1 MKTKI
6 YLFVLASFLLGLNAC
21 NDEFLEQYPQT
32 AITPEGF
39 FRTVNDL
46 QLYVS
51 GLNNDGKLNLGGWY
65 EDLESDNVAI
75 GTNWWAT
82 NNMYSFILKDTYSPQ
97 NVELNTWNKDAWG
110 SLRSVNLM
118 LSRLDQVEGSAEDIN
133 HYAGIARYYRAWF
146 YIEKVK
152 NYSDVPWID
161 KPLSGDDEL
170 LYAGHTPRA
179 EVVQHIIE
187 DLDFAAA
194 NIQDKNNNNKTNI
207 SRYCALAL
215 LSRFALYEGTFR
227 KYHSEL
233 GLSGTANEFLQKAV
247 DASLQVINSGLF
259 SIAAA
264 SNLDLGNGMTGS
276 ESFRN
281 LFSSFDLGSNPEII
295 KWVERKVDVTGAHN
309 ADRLMNNSNY
319 YSLNRSLQESFLTKD
334 GLPYSTVPNYDKKT
348 YAEVFVDRDPRL
360 AETVAYPGAAEDNE
374 GVEIP
379 HRTPPTR
386 GGYDQIKYFVRQIGR
401 EYKTPNGLGQYN
413 GLPIYR
419 YGEVLLNYAEAK
431 AELGQFDQAV
441 ADLTVN
447 RLRDRVGMPH
457 FNASREV
464 DATLQ
469 SLYPNVS
476 DQTILALRRERRVE
490 LACEGLRLWDINR
503 WYAGKVFE
511 LDISKQGIYVPSLPY
526 LYDVSNDGV
535 NDYGIITSDSQ
546 KTDEEISWL
555 TLNDP
560 GEEGG
565 FYRDAAG
572 FLRNGND
579 QNRRFIEPKHYYR
592 PIPQGQIVLNP
603 NLIQP
608 YGW

>member
-6 YLFVLASFLLGLNAC
+6 YLLVLASFLFGLHAC
-21 NDEFLEQYPQT
+21 NDDFLEQYPQT
-32 AITPEGF
+32 SITPERF

-51 GLNNDGKLNLGGWY
+51 GLNNDGKLNSGGWY
-65 EDLESDNVAI
+65 SDLESDNVAI
-75 GTNWWAT
+75 GTNWWST

-97 NVELNTWNKDAWG
+97 NVALDTWNKDAWG
-110 SLRSVNLM
+110 SLRAINLM
-118 LSRLDQVEGSAEDIN
+118 LTHLDQVEGSAEDIN

-146 YIEKVK
+146 YIEKVN

-187 DLDFAAA
+187 DLDFAATY
-194 NIQDKNNNNKTNI
+194 ILDKNNNNKTNI

-227 KYHSEL
+227 KYHAEL
-233 GLSGTANEFLQKAV
+233 GLSSTANEFLQKAV

-259 SIAAA
+259 
-264 SNLDLGNGMTGS
+264 NLAPANNVDLGNGITGS
-276 ESFRN
+276 ESFRS

-295 KWVERKVDVTGAHN
+295 EWVEYRVDIKAHN

-334 GLPYSTVPNYDKKT
+334 GLPYSQVSNYDKKT

-360 AETVAYPGAAEDNE
+360 AETVAYPGAHEINGDE
-374 GVEIP
+374 LIP

-431 AELGQFDQAV
+431 AELGQFDQAA

-447 RLRDRVGMPH
+447 KLRTRVGMPS

-476 DQTILALRRERRVE
+476 DPTILALRRERRVE

-503 WYAGKVFE
+503 WYAGKVFT

-526 LYDVSNDGV
+526 LYDVDGDGD

-546 KTDEEISWL
+546 KTNEEISWL
-555 TLNDP
+555 TISEP
-560 GEEGG
+560 SIEGG

-572 FLRNGND
+572 FIRNGGD
-579 QNRRFIEPKHYYR
+579 QTRTFVEPKHYYR

-603 NLIQP
+603 NLTQP
-608 YGW
+608 PGW